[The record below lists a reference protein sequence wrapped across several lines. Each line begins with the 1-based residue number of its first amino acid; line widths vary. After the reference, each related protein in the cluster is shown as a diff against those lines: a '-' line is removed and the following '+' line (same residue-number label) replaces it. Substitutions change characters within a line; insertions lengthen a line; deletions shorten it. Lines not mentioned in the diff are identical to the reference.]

1 MLVKLENGVPVEWP
15 VSEMAFDLRHP
26 NVSFVMP
33 LDEATLAQFGYGTY
47 KLSDPQTHDAQWQE
61 AQEATPA
68 LQDGVWVQQWTI
80 VDKYTA
86 EERAA
91 KEAEIAAAAAE
102 AAATEYQ
109 RLRAVAYPSLQDQMD
124 MLYWDNVNGTT
135 TWQDAIAAIKAQ
147 YPKP

>member
-47 KLSDPQTHDAQWQE
+47 KLSDPQEHDAQWQE
-61 AQEATPA
+61 AQETTPV
-68 LQDGVWVQQWTI
+68 LQGGVWVQQWTI

-109 RLRAVAYPSLQDQMD
+109 RHRAAAYPSIQDQLD
-124 MLYWDNVNGTT
+124 MQYWDAVNGTT
-135 TWQDAIAAIKAQ
+135 TWKDAIAKVKAD

>member
-47 KLSDPQTHDAQWQE
+47 KLSDPQAYDAEWQE

-91 KEAEIAAAAAE
+91 KEAEIATAAAE

-109 RLRAVAYPSLQDQMD
+109 RLRAGAYPSLQEQMD
-124 MLYWDNVNGTT
+124 MLYWDEVNGTT
-135 TWQDAIAAIKAQ
+135 TWKDAIAKVKAD

>member
-47 KLSDPQTHDAQWQE
+47 NLSDPQSHDSEWQE
-61 AQEATPA
+61 AQEATPV
-68 LQDGVWVQQWTI
+68 LQGGVWVQQWTI

-86 EERAA
+86 EERTA
-91 KEAEIAAAAAE
+91 KEDEIATAAAE

-109 RLRAVAYPSLQDQMD
+109 LLRLAAYPSLQEQMD
-124 MLYWDNVNGTT
+124 MLYWDEVNGTT
-135 TWQDAIAAIKAQ
+135 TWKDAIAKVKAD